1 MDLQRVRRSETEGG
15 GGGGEGGRESGEVGE
30 ESVPLGEV
38 MLGTK
43 MEVRN
48 THSSPPTKIAHQG
61 YGEIY
66 LGEKYI

>member
-1 MDLQRVRRSETEGG
+1 MRRRETEGVG
-15 GGGGEGGRESGEVGE
+15 GGGKGEGESSEVGE

-43 MEVRN
+43 MEVRD
-48 THSSPPTKIAHQG
+48 TSSSPPTKIAHQG